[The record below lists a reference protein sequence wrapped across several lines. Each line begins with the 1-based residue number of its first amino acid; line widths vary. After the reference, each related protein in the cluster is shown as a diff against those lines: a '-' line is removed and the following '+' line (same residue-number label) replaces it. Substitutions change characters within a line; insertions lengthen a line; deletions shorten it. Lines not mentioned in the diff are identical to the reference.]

1 MPPGCLSMT
10 DKWAL
15 WQRSFPGLAAAPD
28 ARRLAADAHLV
39 TLRAGQTVFRT
50 GSACDD
56 YLLVVDGCVKVLLTT
71 ESGREVVLYRVRSGE
86 SCILTTS
93 CLIAGQHYPA
103 QGITEDE
110 VTAFAL
116 GRERFQRQ
124 IDHSSAFRA
133 FVFDNFS
140 RRLAEVIARMEQVAF
155 GAVDARLARVLLA
168 RGSPVTATHEALAA
182 ELGTAREVVS
192 RHLKRFEAE
201 GWVRLGRGSIEV
213 LQPAVLARL

>member
-1 MPPGCLSMT
+1 MT
-10 DKWAL
+10 DRWTL
-15 WQRSFPGLAAAPD
+15 WRNSFPRLAVAPD
-28 ARRLAADAHLV
+28 AQALAADARLV
-39 TLRAGQTVFRT
+39 TLPAGQTVFRA
-50 GSACDD
+50 GSACED
-56 YLLVVDGCVKVLLTT
+56 YLLVVDGCVKVLLVT

-103 QGITEDE
+103 QGVTEDE
-110 VTAFAL
+110 VKAFAL

-124 IDHSSAFRA
+124 IDTSGAFRA

-140 RRLAEVIARMEQVAF
+140 RRLAEVISRMEQVAF
-155 GAVDARLARVLLA
+155 GAVDARLARALLA
-168 RGSPVTATHEALAA
+168 RESPVTATHEALAA

-213 LQPAVLARL
+213 LQPEVLARL

>member
-1 MPPGCLSMT
+1 MKEKWELWREHFPRLATAPGS
-10 DKWAL
+10 
-15 WQRSFPGLAAAPD
+15 RE
-28 ARRLAADAHLV
+28 LAADTRLV
-39 TLRAGQTVFRT
+39 VLPAGRSVFRA
-50 GSACDD
+50 GSACDN
-56 YLLVVDGCVKVLLTT
+56 YLLVVGGCVKVLLTT
-71 ESGREVVLYRVRSGE
+71 ESGREVLLYRVRAGE

-103 QGITEDE
+103 QGVSEDE
-110 VTAFAL
+110 LTAFAL

-124 IDHSSAFRA
+124 IDCSNAFRE
-133 FVFDNFS
+133 FVFDSFS

-155 GAVDARLARVLLA
+155 GPIDARLAQALLA
-168 RGSPVTATHEALAA
+168 RSSPVTATHEALAG

-213 LQPAVLARL
+213 LRPELLARL